1 MWRDSRD
8 RNGGISPP
16 PTRLRDFPNAHNCSR
31 VKMEFDSNSSD
42 IRLSTLNPIFSLP
55 PLLLLPAHRV
65 FNKGLPNWI
74 EWNWRPKGVL
84 DLPSQ

>member
-55 PLLLLPAHRV
+55 HCSCCLLTECSIKV
-65 FNKGLPNWI
+65 C
-74 EWNWRPKGVL
+74 
-84 DLPSQ
+84 